1 MSTFYNKDSDN
12 FIHATVVTSQK
23 IIDLIGKDLPGHFFK
38 HRVSLVSMSPAL
50 NFGSDAVTLILAGKE
65 NDIKASLGI
74 LKKICQDKE
83 YVEDVTPIRSLPPS
97 LKGYLSDMEDD
108 LKFKK
113 VFSYCSKEYL
123 EYCKSH
129 HIKPHPEVAEASS

>member
-1 MSTFYNKDSDN
+1 MPTFYNKDSDN

-74 LKKICQDKE
+74 LKKICQGKFC
-83 YVEDVTPIRSLPPS
+83 
-97 LKGYLSDMEDD
+97 GY
-108 LKFKK
+108 
-113 VFSYCSKEYL
+113 FSTMFIEFNIYIL
-123 EYCKSH
+123 EKTNH
-129 HIKPHPEVAEASS
+129 KT